1 MRIERVPG
9 GVTIDAMNPR
19 ISIDPQV
26 QHGRP
31 VIKGTRVPVIRLLG
45 CIAEGMTIEETAA
58 EYRVTLEDIIAAVD
72 FAAEL
77 VEQEQHHPLP
87 AASRA

>member
-1 MRIERVPG
+1 
-9 GVTIDAMNPR
+9 MNPR

-58 EYRVTLEDIIAAVD
+58 EYRVTVDDVLAALD
-72 FAAEL
+72 FASEL
-77 VEQEQHHPLP
+77 VEQAQQRPV
-87 AASRA
+87 AASR